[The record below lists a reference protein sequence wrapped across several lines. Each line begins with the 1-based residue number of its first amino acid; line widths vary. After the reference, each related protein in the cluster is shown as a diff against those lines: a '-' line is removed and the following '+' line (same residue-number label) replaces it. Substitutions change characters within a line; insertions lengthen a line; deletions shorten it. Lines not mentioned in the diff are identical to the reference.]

1 MWSLFRRSPAQP
13 SPSIADQVLAQE
25 EAKHPK
31 PMVHK
36 KDTVSADVISV
47 LGNGLDAILNE
58 VYTHLDSSAA
68 RKDLDLLIQK
78 LPYQIQPDLYS
89 QLATEPHPT
98 FQPLYT
104 VLSSLPPSEATS
116 NFHYLYQ
123 HFLEL
128 LEKQVEKETI
138 RTLLQKVYEDDKA
151 RLKQE
156 LLISFLD
163 ILPAGYLDQERVT
176 LMGRDELLKTLDQ
189 LRLEK
194 DKVEEAQIRDDALLA
209 SIGDGV
215 VAVSSDHKVLFSNLP
230 AREMLGVD
238 EKTLAEGDWFE
249 LVKLVDDK
257 GNLVPNESRPMF
269 LALKTQQ
276 RVATNSLSFLRPDK
290 SILAASM
297 TATPFIIRGQPV
309 GAVITFK
316 DTTRERE
323 IDRQKTEFISVASH
337 QLRTP
342 LGSMKWNLEML
353 SKGYY
358 GEVSDEAKK
367 ILVDALDTNER
378 AIKLV
383 NSLLDISRIEQGR
396 VPNHPVD
403 ADVRQ
408 IIEETLKEVQPLA
421 EAKDQTLRFE
431 TTETPTVHLDAGR
444 LREVVENIISNAI
457 KYTPKSGK
465 VEVALK
471 TDDETFTIEVA
482 DNGMGIPVQ
491 EQFKVF
497 SRFFRAENAI
507 NQEPNGSGFGLF
519 VVKSYVEAWGGKVW
533 FKSPTQPDGTGTTFY
548 LQVPLKPH
556 ELISMAPAEEKPLA
570 EAPAA
575 PKPPSTTPEGIQPD
589 HA

>member
-1 MWSLFRRSPAQP
+1 MWSLFRRTPAKS
-13 SPSIADQVLAQE
+13 SPSIAQEVLAQE
-25 EAKHPK
+25 EAKRPK
-31 PMVHK
+31 PVVQK
-36 KDTVSADVISV
+36 KNNVSSDVMSI
-47 LGNGLDAILNE
+47 LGNGLDGILNE
-58 VYTHLDSSAA
+58 VYAHMDSSSA

-98 FQPLYT
+98 LQPLYK
-104 VLSSLPPSEATS
+104 VLATLTPEEATS

-128 LEKQVEKETI
+128 LEKQVEKDKIHE
-138 RTLLQKVYEDDKA
+138 LLQKEYQEFKA
-151 RLKQE
+151 TVKPE
-156 LLISFLD
+156 LLIAFLD
-163 ILPAGYLDQERVT
+163 IVPAGYLDQERGT
-176 LMGRDELLKTLDQ
+176 LMGRDELLKALEQ
-189 LRLEK
+189 LRVEK

-215 VAVSSDHKVLFSNLP
+215 VAVSSEHRVMFSNQP
-230 AREMLGVD
+230 AREMLGLD
-238 EKTLAEGDWFE
+238 EKTLNEADWFE

-257 GNLVPNESRPMF
+257 GEVVPNESRPMF

-276 RVATNSLSFLRPDK
+276 RVTTNSLSFLRPDK

-297 TATPFIIRGQPV
+297 TATPFIIRGQSV

-353 SKGYY
+353 GKGYY
-358 GEVSDEAKK
+358 GEVSEEAKK
-367 ILVDALDTNER
+367 ILTDALDTNER
-378 AIKLV
+378 TIKLV

-396 VPNHPVD
+396 VPNHPID
-403 ADVRQ
+403 ADIRQ

-421 EAKDQTLRFE
+421 EAKNQILRFE
-431 TTETPTVHLDAGR
+431 TTETPVVHLDAGR
-444 LREVVENIISNAI
+444 LREVIENIISNAI
-457 KYTPKSGK
+457 KYTPKDGK
-465 VEVALK
+465 VEVSLK
-471 TDDETFTIEVA
+471 TDEENFTIEVA
-482 DNGMGIPVQ
+482 DSGMGIPVK

-533 FKSPTQPDGTGTTFY
+533 FKSPTTPEGTGTTFY
-548 LQVPLKPH
+548 LQIPLKPL
-556 ELISMAPAEEKPLA
+556 EILSSAPAKEEPLA

-575 PKPPSTTPEGIQPD
+575 PQPLPSSPEGVPP
-589 HA
+589 ANA